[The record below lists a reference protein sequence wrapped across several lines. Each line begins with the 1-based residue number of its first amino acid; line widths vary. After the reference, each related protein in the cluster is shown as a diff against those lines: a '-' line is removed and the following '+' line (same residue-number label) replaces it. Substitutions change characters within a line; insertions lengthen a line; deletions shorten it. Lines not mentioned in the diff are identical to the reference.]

1 MKTGANKRYQV
12 GGFTR
17 PDAMALVGTT
27 LLLGGFVWLGI
38 VAAGERRRTFV
49 CAHRMKTLGQAFA
62 EFAKDHKHTLPPAV
76 FDDGQNNTSW
86 DREIA
91 VYRKSEFGKQ
101 NSPGKQKALEV
112 EVAPAF
118 KCPSDEEPRGGAMPR
133 SYSMPMYDINTSG
146 WPPDENC
153 LGGVGLYLDAKR
165 LDKARKAMPAESS
178 DYVPAIKLSVIP
190 APADTALFMERISI
204 QNALWATRFACVVS
218 IKEQFDAKTFE
229 PLDFHGDKMNY
240 LLLDGHVELLARA
253 QSAGFIGTGSLWTI
267 WPVD

>member
-49 CAHRMKTLGQAFA
+49 CAHRMKMLGQAFA

-112 EVAPAF
+112 MIRRASRSTPFA
-118 KCPSDEEPRGGAMPR
+118 DPRG
-133 SYSMPMYDINTSG
+133 
-146 WPPDENC
+146 
-153 LGGVGLYLDAKR
+153 VG
-165 LDKARKAMPAESS
+165 
-178 DYVPAIKLSVIP
+178 
-190 APADTALFMERISI
+190 
-204 QNALWATRFACVVS
+204 
-218 IKEQFDAKTFE
+218 
-229 PLDFHGDKMNY
+229 
-240 LLLDGHVELLARA
+240 
-253 QSAGFIGTGSLWTI
+253 
-267 WPVD
+267 